1 MKNKIKTLL
10 TLSFLLCI
18 FSLNTSFADSANNQ
32 NISIYITENFKKE
45 LYKPG
50 DSDDLKFELKNNT
63 NSTAKIKKLY
73 LSKKDNNSNKPFEEM
88 SKYTNVTIKNKDEV
102 IVQGLLKDL
111 LDDNKFNLN
120 VTLEPNKSIVLDMYI
135 DIDESM
141 GNEAQNVYQELYI
154 SADYELHNDNI
165 VDGGNNSGNTN
176 KPNGDNNNSGSANP
190 PNGNDSNNSEN
201 IDTPQTGEKSI
212 IYFIFTIIGATTILL
227 VINKDKFLMK
237 KNENK
242 H

>member
-18 FSLNTSFADSANNQ
+18 FSLNTSFADSVNNQ

-50 DSDDLKFELKNNT
+50 DSDNLKFEIKNNT

-88 SKYTNVTIKNKDEV
+88 SKYTNVIIKNKDEV
-102 IVQGLLKDL
+102 IVQVLLKDL
-111 LDDNKFNLN
+111 LDDNKINLDI
-120 VTLEPNKSIVLDMYI
+120 TLEPNKNIPLDMYI

-154 SADYELHNDNI
+154 STDYELHNDNI
-165 VDGGNNSGNTN
+165 VDDGNNSGNTDT
-176 KPNGDNNNSGSANP
+176 PNGDNNNSGSTNTP
-190 PNGNDSNNSEN
+190 SGNDSDNSGN
-201 IDTPQTGEKSI
+201 IDTPQTGDKSI
-212 IYFIFTIIGATTILL
+212 IYFIFAIIGSTIILL
-227 VINKDKFLMK
+227 VINKDKFLNR
-237 KNENK
+237 KNI
-242 H
+242 